1 MNVLPHFILCGETKY
16 GEKKMLFKK
25 IIVLSAIFVILNLLI
40 LDDSLVF
47 ADQKIAVLNMQK
59 VVKQS
64 EKGKSATAELEKKF
78 ESLKKELQAEQDRIK
93 AFKDDIE
100 KKASL
105 LSDEAKAQKEIEYR
119 KMLRD
124 FKDSSENA
132 QFQMKQAEARVMEPL
147 LKSLEKI
154 VNRIAESGAY
164 TMILESNMPGI
175 YYFSPTI
182 DITPDII
189 KVYDQEAGSPV
200 SKPSSKK

>member
-1 MNVLPHFILCGETKY
+1 MFFTRIGIYASFFIFF
-16 GEKKMLFKK
+16 MFF
-25 IIVLSAIFVILNLLI
+25 IQNA
-40 LDDSLVF
+40 SLVF
-47 ADQKIAVLNMQK
+47 ADQKIAVINMQK
-59 VVKQS
+59 IVKQS
-64 EKGKSATAELEKKF
+64 EKGRSATAELEKKF
-78 ESLKKELQAEQDRIK
+78 EGLKKDLQAEQDRIK
-93 AFKDDIE
+93 TYKEDIE

-154 VNRIAESGAY
+154 VNKVAESGGY

-175 YYFSPTI
+175 YYFAPAI
-182 DITPDII
+182 DITAEVI
-189 KVYDQEAGSPV
+189 KIYDQEPQHT
-200 SKPSSKK
+200 SKSSSKGK

>member
-1 MNVLPHFILCGETKY
+1 
-16 GEKKMLFKK
+16 MLFNKLAVSV
-25 IIVLSAIFVILNLLI
+25 IIVLFNFLV
-40 LDDSLVF
+40 LDNAFLF
-47 ADQKIAVLNMQK
+47 AEQKIAVLNMQK

-64 EKGKSATAELEKKF
+64 EKGKGATVELEKKF
-78 ESLKKELQAEQDRIK
+78 ESLKRDLQAEQDRIK

-154 VNRIAESGAY
+154 VNRVAESGGY

-182 DITPDII
+182 DITPEII
-189 KVYDQEAGSPV
+189 RAYDQEAGV
-200 SKPSSKK
+200 SSKSSSSKK

>member
-1 MNVLPHFILCGETKY
+1 MSFRKTGTLASFLFFFIFFIQNE
-16 GEKKMLFKK
+16 
-25 IIVLSAIFVILNLLI
+25 
-40 LDDSLVF
+40 SLVF
-47 ADQKIAVLNMQK
+47 AEQKIAVINMQK

-64 EKGKSATAELEKKF
+64 VKGRSATAELEKKF
-78 ESLKKELQAEQDRIK
+78 ESLKKDLQTEQDRIK
-93 AFKDDIE
+93 AYKDDIE

-147 LKSLEKI
+147 LKSLETI
-154 VNRIAESGAY
+154 VNRVAESGGY

-175 YYFSPTI
+175 YYFSPSM
-182 DITPDII
+182 DITSEVI
-189 KVYDQEAGSPV
+189 KAYDQDSGSS
-200 SKPSSKK
+200 SKSSKK